1 MSQIPHPSIK
11 SNAIPPT
18 SETNTPQLTST
29 THESSTLPSSKSH
42 PPRFPYDLFAYVGRT
57 LDHVYADYPDTPQF
71 IFNDVAGNAG
81 HQLLWVRVPSD
92 GEAEREKIRE
102 FEREELKA
110 GRWKRPYAHL
120 VAAGRDINSAS
131 GKPQKWIG
139 PEIVLNFDTP
149 SRVVCYRVVIIS
161 ELTSPDFNE
170 PKDWEVHSV
179 VGFPEMPP
187 DDFMRQTRH
196 DYLRALG

>member
-1 MSQIPHPSIK
+1 MHILSQ
-11 SNAIPPT
+11 
-18 SETNTPQLTST
+18 LGVTST
-29 THESSTLPSSKSH
+29 
-42 PPRFPYDLFAYVGRT
+42 
-57 LDHVYADYPDTPQF
+57 
-71 IFNDVAGNAG
+71 
-81 HQLLWVRVPSD
+81 VRAENLRNGLVPKLCS
-92 GEAEREKIRE
+92 
-102 FEREELKA
+102 
-110 GRWKRPYAHL
+110 
-120 VAAGRDINSAS
+120 
-131 GKPQKWIG
+131 
-139 PEIVLNFDTP
+139 NFDTP